1 MPFYFSYDAIIPDY
15 EEKSSFYK
23 KEDLHCTLSY
33 SIADINEEQLNLL
46 NSFNINQK
54 QYAVVCDMQ
63 ILNNHIVLILKSDD
77 HYQLNKDITNQFS
90 IKEQYAE
97 KIMHV
102 TIKKGVEG
110 YTLDNLKNNY
120 LGKKI
125 ELFNPKIYIKNSKT
139 KEKLTLDLNNK
150 YLNKKYKF

>member
-1 MPFYFSYDAIIPDY
+1 MSPAVFSVGSRSAKQKIF
-15 EEKSSFYK
+15 SQ
-23 KEDLHCTLSY
+23 T
-33 SIADINEEQLNLL
+33 DINEEQLNLL

-77 HYQLNKDITNQFS
+77 LYQLNKDITNQFS